1 MRLAYIIHLANY
13 SDGVLYVLALL
24 LLVALAVMFDRFWFL
39 RRTILAGDRLVR
51 RVAEHESLGEGEL
64 AALMTE
70 AGKLPEASMLA
81 TARQFLGLPDEAL
94 AGRLDETIMV
104 LAPRIDSGLW
114 VLDTIVTLSPLL
126 GLFGT
131 ILGMFHAFAIL
142 ATPGHAP
149 TAITGGVADALLA
162 TAAGIFIAL
171 VGLVA
176 FNGLS
181 NRVRLVVLQLDTLKT
196 MLLNRTAAPAPAR
209 GTAPGP
215 AQGLAQ
221 GPAQGPARSLHAV
234 AAGE

>member
-1 MRLAYIIHLANY
+1 MSLAYLIHLANY

-24 LLVALAVMFDRFWFL
+24 LLVALAVILDRFWYL

-51 RVAEHESLGEGEL
+51 RVAGHANLGAEEL
-64 AALMTE
+64 SALERE
-70 AGKLPEASMLA
+70 AGKLPEAAMLGA
-81 TARQFLGLPDEAL
+81 ARTHLGLPAPAL
-94 AGRLDETIMV
+94 AGYLEETIMI

-131 ILGMFHAFAIL
+131 ILGMFHAFSVL

-162 TAAGIFIAL
+162 TACGIFIAL
-171 VGLVA
+171 IGLTA

-196 MLLNRTAAPAPAR
+196 MVLNRIQAPAR
-209 GTAPGP
+209 AET
-215 AQGLAQ
+215 Q
-221 GPAQGPARSLHAV
+221 ARTLHAV
-234 AAGE
+234 AGE

>member
-1 MRLAYIIHLANY
+1 MSLAYLIHLANY

-24 LLVALAVMFDRFWFL
+24 LLVALAVILDRFWYL

-51 RVAEHESLGEGEL
+51 RVAGHASLGAEEL
-64 AALMTE
+64 SALERE
-70 AGKLPEASMLA
+70 AGKLPEAVMLGA
-81 TARQFLGLPDEAL
+81 ARAHLGLPAPAL
-94 AGRLDETIMV
+94 AGYLEETIMI

-131 ILGMFHAFAIL
+131 ILGMFHAFSVL

-162 TAAGIFIAL
+162 TACGIFIAL
-171 VGLVA
+171 IGLTA

-196 MLLNRTAAPAPAR
+196 MVLNRIQTPAR
-209 GTAPGP
+209 AE
-215 AQGLAQ
+215 AA
-221 GPAQGPARSLHAV
+221 ARTLHAV
-234 AAGE
+234 AGE

>member
-1 MRLAYIIHLANY
+1 MSLAYLIHLANY
-13 SDGVLYVLALL
+13 SDGVLYALALL

-51 RVAEHESLGEGEL
+51 RVAEHESLAEAEFATL
-64 AALMTE
+64 TAE
-70 AGKLPEASMLA
+70 AGKLPEAAMLA
-81 TARQFLGLPDEAL
+81 TARQFLGLPGEAL

-171 VGLVA
+171 IGLVA

-196 MLLNRTAAPAPAR
+196 MLLNRTTARAPAR
-209 GTAPGP
+209 GAAPGSTP
-215 AQGLAQ
+215 GS
-221 GPAQGPARSLHAV
+221 ARSLHAV
-234 AAGE
+234 AAGD

>member
-1 MRLAYIIHLANY
+1 MSLAYLVHLANY

-24 LLVALAVMFDRFWFL
+24 LLVALAVILDRFWFL

-51 RVAEHESLGEGEL
+51 RVAGHEALGAAELTGLEH
-64 AALMTE
+64 E
-70 AGKLPEASMLA
+70 AGKLPEAALLG
-81 TARQFLGLPDEAL
+81 TARIHLGLPSAAL
-94 AGRLDETIMV
+94 AGRLDETIML

-131 ILGMFHAFAIL
+131 ILGMFHAFSVL

-162 TAAGIFIAL
+162 TACGIFIAL
-171 VGLVA
+171 IGLAA

-196 MLLNRTAAPAPAR
+196 MVLNRIAVPIPTRAETQAR
-209 GTAPGP
+209 T
-215 AQGLAQ
+215 
-221 GPAQGPARSLHAV
+221 LHAV
-234 AAGE
+234 AGE

>member
-1 MRLAYIIHLANY
+1 M
-13 SDGVLYVLALL
+13 
-24 LLVALAVMFDRFWFL
+24 ALAVILDRFWYL

-51 RVAEHESLGEGEL
+51 RVAGHPNLGAEEL
-64 AALMTE
+64 SALERE
-70 AGKLPEASMLA
+70 AGKLPEAAMLGA
-81 TARQFLGLPDEAL
+81 ARTHLGLPAPAL
-94 AGRLDETIMV
+94 AGYLEETIMI

-131 ILGMFHAFAIL
+131 ILGMFHAFSVL

-162 TAAGIFIAL
+162 TACGIFIAL
-171 VGLVA
+171 IGLTA

-196 MLLNRTAAPAPAR
+196 MVLNRIQAPAR
-209 GTAPGP
+209 AET
-215 AQGLAQ
+215 Q
-221 GPAQGPARSLHAV
+221 ARTLHAV
-234 AAGE
+234 AGE

>member
-1 MRLAYIIHLANY
+1 MSLAYLIHLANY

-24 LLVALAVMFDRFWFL
+24 LLVALAVILDRFWYL

-51 RVAEHESLGEGEL
+51 RVAGHANLGAEEL
-64 AALMTE
+64 SALERE
-70 AGKLPEASMLA
+70 AGKLPEAAMLGA
-81 TARQFLGLPDEAL
+81 ARAHLGLPAPAL
-94 AGRLDETIMV
+94 AGYLEETIMI

-131 ILGMFHAFAIL
+131 ILGMFHAFSVL

-162 TAAGIFIAL
+162 TACGIFIAL
-171 VGLVA
+171 IGLTA

-196 MLLNRTAAPAPAR
+196 MVLNRIQAPAR
-209 GTAPGP
+209 AET
-215 AQGLAQ
+215 Q
-221 GPAQGPARSLHAV
+221 ARALHAV
-234 AAGE
+234 AGE